1 MTPRELAVQENLT
14 MTQIA
19 ERMAFSILDEN
30 PDGWADLLFQYKDR
44 YPGICNLAAD
54 ILDEIVASDSMAQ
67 GGGQ

>member
-14 MTQIA
+14 MAQVA

-30 PDGWADLLFQYKDR
+30 PDGWSDLLFQYKDR

-67 GGGQ
+67 GVK